1 MLITTNIV
9 LDNSLVVVFQN
20 LNYVSFHL
28 SEMQTILTLNSRDHI
43 MLEVFR
49 DHLGIAAPQMRKEI
63 LRLQGDVVKILASK
77 GIQYSDLRSALV
89 PSADR
94 HEAAFIFDSTE
105 IESGMYGREV
115 LKQVLPLLDPR
126 TTQSVLV
133 GDLLGD
139 DQDLIVEILQES
151 MILARSFTFRH
162 STLLYGVYINN
173 LSSTTLSQLHEKLVA
188 FPAYLGHI
196 PTSFA
201 SRAKAYLSL
210 SMANLFLKK
219 NRTLILGHEGDRS
232 NAENIN
238 ITLYPLEDFGYKVA
252 SLQEV
257 YFGIFLSY
265 KIERPVFGAFAVDS
279 EMALNAISDEVSSL
293 GDFSVILEEAKHGYL
308 INEKLGKLAKAGL
321 ADADRDYIASL
332 IESKIMASY
341 LYNLIYLDEHDVMK
355 FNLMVEVDRVDGYPA
370 RMTVALEYL
379 PASKTL
385 RVITLY

>member
-1 MLITTNIV
+1 
-9 LDNSLVVVFQN
+9 
-20 LNYVSFHL
+20 
-28 SEMQTILTLNSRDHI
+28 MQSIHTLNARGHI
-43 MLEVFR
+43 TLEMFR
-49 DHLGIAAPQMRKEI
+49 DHFGIAAPRMRQEI
-63 LRLQGDVVKILASK
+63 LLLHGDVVRILASK

-105 IESGMYGREV
+105 IESGMYGAEV

-133 GDLLGD
+133 GDLLGN
-139 DQDLIVEILQES
+139 DQELVFDILQES

-173 LSSTTLSQLHEKLVA
+173 LSNANLTQLHERLAA
-188 FPAYLGHI
+188 FPAYLGYI

-201 SRAKAYLSL
+201 SRAKIYLSL
-210 SMANLFLKK
+210 CMANLFIKRNK
-219 NRTLILGHEGDRS
+219 TLILGHEGDRS
-232 NAENIN
+232 NADNIN
-238 ITLYPLEDFGYKVA
+238 ITCYSLEDFGYKVA
-252 SLQEV
+252 SLQEH

-265 KIERPVFGAFAVDS
+265 KIERPVFGTFVVDS
-279 EMALNAISDEVSSL
+279 EMALNAISDEVASL
-293 GDFSVILEEAKHGYL
+293 SEFSVLLEESKHGYL

-321 ADADRDYIASL
+321 ADVDREYIASL
-332 IESKIMASY
+332 IQSKVTASY
-341 LYNLIYLDEHDVMK
+341 IYNLVYLIEHDVMK
-355 FNLMVEVDRVDGYPA
+355 FNLMVEVSRIDGYPT

-379 PASKTL
+379 PADKTL

>member
-1 MLITTNIV
+1 
-9 LDNSLVVVFQN
+9 
-20 LNYVSFHL
+20 
-28 SEMQTILTLNSRDHI
+28 
-43 MLEVFR
+43 
-49 DHLGIAAPQMRKEI
+49 MRKEI

-238 ITLYPLEDFGYKVA
+238 ITL
-252 SLQEV
+252 
-257 YFGIFLSY
+257 
-265 KIERPVFGAFAVDS
+265 
-279 EMALNAISDEVSSL
+279 
-293 GDFSVILEEAKHGYL
+293 
-308 INEKLGKLAKAGL
+308 
-321 ADADRDYIASL
+321 
-332 IESKIMASY
+332 
-341 LYNLIYLDEHDVMK
+341 
-355 FNLMVEVDRVDGYPA
+355 
-370 RMTVALEYL
+370 
-379 PASKTL
+379 
-385 RVITLY
+385 